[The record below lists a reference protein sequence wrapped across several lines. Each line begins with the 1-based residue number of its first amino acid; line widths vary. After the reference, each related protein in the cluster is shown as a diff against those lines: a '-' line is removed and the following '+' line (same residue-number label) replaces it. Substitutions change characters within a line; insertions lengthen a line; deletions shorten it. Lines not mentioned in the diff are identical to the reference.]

1 MKKYTIALLCAVLI
15 LLSSCAA
22 DGTSASLNYS
32 GAVKGFCNFLVYDV
46 EDIKGF
52 APDAFWSYMA
62 ESEGFSIYEE
72 ESAENIASYIDDNR
86 ESFIKLYGED
96 IKITYSISEK
106 TELKETSY
114 QEKIKFFSDTYGI
127 DYVDDMQ
134 RVTVDFKIK
143 GELDTTEN
151 SIDILVVRIDGKW
164 YPCASSGYFFVH
176 PYASAAIA
184 Y

>member
-1 MKKYTIALLCAVLI
+1 MKKYTIVLLAALLI

-22 DGTSASLNYS
+22 DGTSASINYS

-52 APDAFWSYMA
+52 APDGFWSYMA
-62 ESEGFSIYEE
+62 ETEGFSVYEE
-72 ESAENIASYIDDNR
+72 ESAENIASYIADNR
-86 ESFIKLYGED
+86 ESFVKMYGED

-106 TELKETSY
+106 TELKESSY
-114 QEKIKFFSDTYGI
+114 QEKIAFFADTYGI
-127 DYVDDMQ
+127 ENVDGMQ

-143 GELDTTEN
+143 GELDSMEN
-151 SIDILVVRIDGKW
+151 TIDILVVKIDGKW
-164 YPCASSGYFFVH
+164 YPCATSGYFFVH